1 MAAKRNQKRRR
12 GHDGRPIS
20 EQPQKQTI
28 KYNDPCDPRLKY
40 EGCVLHDQFHSYGKL
55 YMKSKGYYDGN
66 WHQHK
71 RCGFG
76 VEIFPPC
83 HELSYCFY
91 EGYWSDD
98 FFHGLGKLA
107 TIDGHIYD
115 GTWDHGLLLHGVHEF
130 LSASSEIRWKYDGC
144 FQGGL
149 RHGRGRYCDNVGF
162 SYEGDW
168 VEGKRHGHGTLKY
181 TCPQN
186 SEEFQYVG
194 DFYVNKLHGH
204 GTLTSRRGLLYEG
217 EWKDGKKH
225 GHGLMFYD
233 KSDPYNRYSYI
244 GGFVHDVPDGSG
256 ITTYQDHPF
265 YAETF

>member
-1 MAAKRNQKRRR
+1 
-12 GHDGRPIS
+12 
-20 EQPQKQTI
+20 
-28 KYNDPCDPRLKY
+28 L
-40 EGCVLHDQFHSYGKL
+40 
-55 YMKSKGYYDGN
+55 
-66 WHQHK
+66 
-71 RCGFG
+71 
-76 VEIFPPC
+76 
-83 HELSYCFY
+83 
-91 EGYWSDD
+91 DD

-115 GTWDHGLLLHGVHEF
+115 GTWDHGLLLQGVHEF
-130 LSASSEIRWKYDGC
+130 ISASSEIRWKYEGC
-144 FQGGL
+144 FQSGL
-149 RHGRGRYCDNVGF
+149 RHGRGRYFDNVGF

-168 VEGKRHGHGTLKY
+168 VEGKRHGHGTLRY

-194 DFYVNKLHGH
+194 DFHVNKLHGH

-233 KSDPYNRYSYI
+233 KSDPHNRYSYI

-256 ITTYQDHPF
+256 ITTYKDHPF
-265 YAETF
+265 CVEPF